1 MLNKKNLDICD
12 QIIEK
17 GLIGLVF
24 FLPLVFNPYLNDVFS
39 LPKACLFIC
48 FLLILGTTWLIKTTE
63 TATIILP
70 IISLKKPLNIAIL
83 VYFISILAAVL
94 YSTNIY
100 ISLWGMYLF
109 YFEGFICI
117 SGCIFLYFLVIN
129 NLSFHKIEKIISF
142 LFIGGALVSLYGIF
156 QHFGLDFVKWSFSPQ
171 ERVCSTLG
179 NPNFLGAYLIML
191 VPLTLSRIIKK
202 VKIYYLLLLLLFFT
216 CLIFTY
222 SRAAWLGL
230 SGSILLWIILTRK
243 IILFYVPKK
252 ILYLTGIIILFIIVF
267 LSFYKL
273 TPRKNLHS
281 NIFSPVIERINSI
294 TNLKERDIASRLSGW
309 KSCLKMI
316 KNNPILGMGQDTFGI
331 NFRRYMSPAYETFS
345 RRNVNAGYA
354 HNEFLQIIVTRGII
368 GLIIYLFL
376 LFTFFKTGIKI
387 INKKDLSLTYSVKN
401 SDQKPGRLY
410 YTGLEIKLLTAGLM
424 SSAAALL
431 IQNQFSFSILTTSV
445 IFWLLVS
452 FISIIEKETS
462 IHPVT
467 QNEEPPMFSLIRIKL
482 PYLLNLKAVK
492 YPLYSVTCITTL
504 ILILFAFRIYQADR
518 YFKSGMFLSTKK
530 IYDRAIEKY
539 KKAVQLNPY
548 QAIYHQN
555 FAKAYQDKALF
566 TRDNKEKRLILN
578 QAITEYKKYIK
589 LIPQDALGY
598 NGLGVT
604 YVYLGKLNEQFFNPA
619 IINFQKAIMLDP
631 YFIEPYT
638 NMGSTYYLQGNTKLA
653 ISTLENSLNIN
664 PRVALT
670 HFNLGIMY
678 ALEKKNQ
685 KAINCWQETLKID
698 PNFTDAKIHL
708 DTLKKTIEKGG
719 K

>member
-1 MLNKKNLDICD
+1 MLNKKILDICD
-12 QIIEK
+12 NIIEK
-17 GLIGLVF
+17 GLIGLIF

-39 LPKACLFIC
+39 LPKTCLFIC
-48 FLLILGTTWLIKTTE
+48 FLLILGTAWLIKTIE
-63 TATIILP
+63 TATLP
-70 IISLKKPLNIAIL
+70 VISFKKPLNVAIL
-83 VYFISILAAVL
+83 VYFISILAAIL

-142 LFIGGALVSLYGIF
+142 LFISGALVALYGIF

-191 VPLTLSRIIKK
+191 IPLALSRIIKK
-202 VKIYYLLLLLLFFT
+202 VKIYYLFLLLLLFT

-230 SGSILLWIILTRK
+230 SGSILLWIILTPK
-243 IILFYVPKK
+243 QLFFRFPKK
-252 ILYLTGIIILFIIVF
+252 MFYLSGTIILFIIVF
-267 LSFYKL
+267 LSFYKFL
-273 TPRKNLHS
+273 PLKNIHS
-281 NIFSPVIERINSI
+281 SIFSPVVDRINSI
-294 TNLKERDIASRLSGW
+294 TNLKERNIASRLSGW
-309 KSCLKMI
+309 QSCLKMI
-316 KNNPILGMGQDTFGI
+316 KNNPLLGMGQDTFGI
-331 NFRRYMSPAYETFS
+331 NFRRYMSPSYETFS

-368 GLIIYLFL
+368 GLMIYLFL
-376 LFTFFKTGIKI
+376 LFTFFQTGIKI
-387 INKKDLSLTYSVKN
+387 IKKKDLSLTHSVKN
-401 SDQKPGRLY
+401 SGQNPGRLCC
-410 YTGLEIKLLTAGLM
+410 TGLEIKLLTAGLM
-424 SSAAALL
+424 GSATALL

-462 IHPVT
+462 IHPVAEK
-467 QNEEPPMFSLIRIKL
+467 EEHPMFSLVRIKL
-482 PYLLNLKAVK
+482 PYFLNLKAVK
-492 YPLYSVTCITTL
+492 YPLYSIIGITTL
-504 ILILFAFRIYQADR
+504 TLTLFAFRIYQADR
-518 YFKSGMFLSTKK
+518 YFKNGMFLSGKK
-530 IYDRAIEKY
+530 IYDKAIEKY

-566 TRDNKEKRLILN
+566 TQGNKEKRLILN
-578 QAITEYKKYIK
+578 QSITEYKKYIK
-589 LIPQDALGY
+589 FIPQDALGY

-604 YVYLGKLNEQFFNPA
+604 YVYLGKIDIRFFNPA
-619 IINFQKAIMLDP
+619 IINFQKAIRLDP

-678 ALEKKNQ
+678 ALEKNNQ

-698 PNFTDAKIHL
+698 PNFTEAKIHL
-708 DTLKKTIEKGG
+708 ATLKNTIEKGEQ
-719 K
+719 